1 MRSTR
6 MGPGGSILTNVS
18 GVLHNTY
25 VGSSGVGA
33 SSISNR
39 RAKNRRAIVRPNN
52 TTQNG
57 FVDRLKITKF
67 DLDINDINSQI
78 QLFLRDAETTSN
90 LFSQSRLYILVATL
104 YEKIGKTEMVAVYLD
119 KVALYYSNIGD
130 KFKEQ
135 ADSIPHHS
143 GIINPYETNYISPFA
158 KAEKYKDAA
167 RLYKNAIQ
175 YSSNKTLYS
184 GYIDEC
190 YRMAVDSYVT
200 LGGNAADVFDYPL
213 ASQAYALAS
222 EIATDDTEKIQ
233 YTIQSEAYKLFV
245 S

>member
-1 MRSTR
+1 

-57 FVDRLKITKF
+57 FVDRLKITQF

-78 QLFLRDAETTSN
+78 QLFLEVASTIDNPVDQTG
-90 LFSQSRLYILVATL
+90 LYIQIMKL
-104 YEKIGKTEMVAVYLD
+104 YEKTGKTDMVTFYSD

-130 KFKEQ
+130 KLKEQ
-135 ADSIPHHS
+135 ADLIPHHS
-143 GIINPYETNYISPFA
+143 GIINPYETNNISPFA

-167 RLYKNAIQ
+167 GLYKNAIQ

-184 GYIDEC
+184 GYINEC
-190 YRMAVDSYVT
+190 YRMAVDSYVN
-200 LGGNAADVFDYPL
+200 LGGKASEVFNYPL
-213 ASQAYALAS
+213 ASQAYALAA
-222 EIATDDTEKIQ
+222 ELATNEEEKNQ